1 MESAPILA
9 CQRWLRTNRCPVCC
23 GLREAVAAD
32 PGTMPSSSVCS
43 VSHTCLPGPVHTH
56 TPSLCPRQSHPIST
70 SSMWSSRCGNSVLL
84 QCRQR
89 CVHAPPSYPPRPP
102 SGHGEASVFS
112 LLSDHSPQQEQ
123 YRFLYHTV
131 AQLFSRTLQNTSPHH
146 QKLKEVRGAPNFTLS
161 ATNTLNTPENSNGL
175 TVPGPWPPQDCFLRL
190 SPHKV
195 ISALTVTSMTSRP
208 SPPALL

>member
-1 MESAPILA
+1 MLVSAGCGRTGVLCAVDYVRQLLLTQVRCHLLLCAA
-9 CQRWLRTNRCPVCC
+9 CPTSAYQ
-23 GLREAVAAD
+23 GLFTLTL
-32 PGTMPSSSVCS
+32 PLSVPDNP
-43 VSHTCLPGPVHTH
+43 TQFQPL
-56 TPSLCPRQSHPIST
+56 
-70 SSMWSSRCGNSVLL
+70 RCGPRDAETASCCSADRGV
-84 QCRQR
+84 
-89 CVHAPPSYPPRPP
+89 CVPRLPIPPPRPSP
-102 SGHGEASVFS
+102 GHGEASVFS

-131 AQLFSRTLQNTSPHH
+131 AQLFSRTLQNTSPHR

-175 TVPGPWPPQDCFLRL
+175 TVPGPWPPQDCFLGL
-190 SPHKV
+190 SPHKL